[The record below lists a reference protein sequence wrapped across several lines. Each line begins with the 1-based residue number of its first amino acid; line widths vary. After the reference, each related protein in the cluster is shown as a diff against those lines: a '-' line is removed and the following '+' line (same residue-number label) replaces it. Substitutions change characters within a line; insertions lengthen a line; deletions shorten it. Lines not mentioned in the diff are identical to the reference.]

1 MTELIKKTKTIE
13 KNTSKIILDLFY
25 KNPSE
30 IWDWSL
36 YINSNLILTYKKLI
50 PYINLWKEG
59 LDLILNHSRV
69 FRVLIVGGANQFLS
83 NYVLKFP
90 SDITIV
96 DPLCYEFF
104 KEGFLQVLNLR
115 EFVNFI
121 DPRDSKQR
129 KLLLIDMD
137 LQEAYE
143 DGCFK
148 KEEFDLIL
156 VDNFI
161 DNLYHKTGMYS
172 KEIPSIYFDLLKN
185 KGFLMINQKFS
196 IKKITTKS
204 LLEYPSETI
213 KLIKQNNKYYSQY
226 LLNLNKLLCETDF
239 IGKQNQRLSVYSKV
253 YTGNPSD

>member
-1 MTELIKKTKTIE
+1 H
-13 KNTSKIILDLFY
+13 SK
-25 KNPSE
+25 
-30 IWDWSL
+30 
-36 YINSNLILTYKKLI
+36 
-50 PYINLWKEG
+50 
-59 LDLILNHSRV
+59 V

-172 KEIPSIYFDLLKN
+172 KEIPSIYFDLLKD
-185 KGFLMINQKFS
+185 KGFLMINQK
-196 IKKITTKS
+196 
-204 LLEYPSETI
+204 
-213 KLIKQNNKYYSQY
+213 
-226 LLNLNKLLCETDF
+226 
-239 IGKQNQRLSVYSKV
+239 
-253 YTGNPSD
+253 